1 MGARCVAAYN
11 GTMNSIASLR
21 DAVKGAVVLPGDV
34 TWDQERLAWHLTYDQ
49 QPAAVVH
56 VTGVD
61 DVVAAVNFAKQHGL
75 SVTAQA
81 RGHGATEALQGAI
94 LLRTLGLTAI
104 EVDESARIARVEP
117 GVRWGELNEVLSP
130 TGLTGLPGSSG
141 DTSVVGYTLGGGLSW
156 FGRKYGQAAN
166 HVHAVELVTADGE
179 LQRVT
184 AESDPELFWA
194 VRGGGGDFGIV
205 TALEIRLF
213 AEPSIYGGRLTYAAS
228 SARDVLRAYVAA
240 TKTAPESLSLWAWL
254 MNLPDAPMIPEPVRG
269 RWLVMVD
276 AVYLGTPSAGDALLA
291 PLRAA
296 APLLSDTVGPVPLN
310 QLDGVADEPVDP
322 VPGLLQGTLLSG
334 FDESTVDALLA
345 VANPGQPSPVAVFE
359 VRHLAGAFARS
370 SSTDGAAGALAAPYL
385 LFFGGFLPAPDF
397 APILEGAMAEVTEAM
412 ATWDTGRTHM
422 NMSANKPVHQL
433 FPADVLASLRAIK
446 HRRDPNGVIRSNHP
460 VG

>member
-1 MGARCVAAYN
+1 MGAPSVAAYN
-11 GTMNSIASLR
+11 GTMNSIATLR
-21 DAVKGAVVLPGDV
+21 DAVKGAVVLPGDA
-34 TWDQERLAWHLTYDQ
+34 TWEQERLAWHLTNDQ
-49 QPAAVVH
+49 HPAAVVH

-81 RGHGATEALQGAI
+81 RGHGATAALQGAI

-104 EVDESARIARVEP
+104 EVDEQARIARVEP
-117 GVRWGELNEVLSP
+117 GVRWGELNEVLAP

-179 LQRVT
+179 PVRVT

-205 TALEIRLF
+205 TALELRLF
-213 AEPSIYGGRLTYAAS
+213 AEPQIYGGRMTFAAEH
-228 SARDVLRAYVAA
+228 AREVFRSFVAV
-240 TKTAPESLSLWAWL
+240 TKSAPEDLTLWAWL
-254 MNLPDAPMIPEPVRG
+254 MNMPDAPMIPEPMRG
-269 RWLVMVD
+269 RWLVMID
-276 AVYLGTPSAGDALLA
+276 AVYLGSSSAADALLA
-291 PLRAA
+291 PIRAA
-296 APLLSDTVGPVPLN
+296 APLLSDTVGTVPLN
-310 QLDGVADEPVDP
+310 QLDGVANEPVDP

-334 FDESTVDALLA
+334 FDESAVDALIA
-345 VANPGQPSPVAVFE
+345 AANPGQPSPVAVFE
-359 VRHLAGAFARS
+359 VRHLGGAFARPQP
-370 SSTDGAAGALAAPYL
+370 TDGAAGALAEPYL
-385 LFFGGFLPAPDF
+385 LFFGGFLPSPAF
-397 APILEGAMAEVTEAM
+397 TPILEAAMGEITEAM
-412 ATWDTGRTHM
+412 ATWDTQRTHL
-422 NMSANKPVHQL
+422 NMSSNKPVEVL
-433 FPADVLASLRAIK
+433 FPTDVLSSLRAIK